1 MNKKAYI
8 YLVYIMTPL
17 NIFAL
22 IVLFTLLSPN
32 VLFRLP
38 GNKYVSA
45 LLHGLLFALALYMYP
60 ILEGLCTEGLDAK
73 GMRCESLRK
82 KLAVKDI
89 KENEK
94 KKIENQL
101 KQDKC

>member
-1 MNKKAYI
+1 
-8 YLVYIMTPL
+8 MTPF

-60 ILEGLCTEGLDAK
+60 ILEGLYTEGNDPKA
-73 GMRCESLRK
+73 MRCENLRK
-82 KLAVKDI
+82 KLGAKDI

-94 KKIENQL
+94 KKIEKQM

>member
-1 MNKKAYI
+1 
-8 YLVYIMTPL
+8 MTPL

-22 IVLFTLLSPN
+22 IFLFTLLSPN

-45 LLHGLLFALALYMYP
+45 LLHGVLFSLAWYIHPVL
-60 ILEGLCTEGLDAK
+60 EGLDAK
-73 GMRCESLRK
+73 GMRCENLRK
-82 KLAVKDI
+82 KLAVKNI